1 MVWYNYN
8 LPLVRMG
15 VVEDFETKT
24 KRTNDKDVV
33 LDTPYKNFS
42 IALKDVKIIKRPDN
56 FTITGDLLNYVGGV
70 GEPNIENGD
79 TIGILSA
86 VPPLGTSFEDR
97 IVRKLKFNKLAPSS
111 YEVLATYHL

>member
-1 MVWYNYN
+1 MVWDNYN

-15 VVEDFETKT
+15 EVEDFETKT
-24 KRTNDKDVV
+24 EHTNP
-33 LDTPYKNFS
+33 PYKKFT
-42 IALKDVKIIKRPDN
+42 IAIKDVKIIRKPDY
-56 FTITGDLLNYVGGV
+56 FTITGDLLNCVMGV

-79 TIGILSA
+79 TIGILSSVSA
-86 VPPLGTSFEDR
+86 LGASFEDK